1 MKPGEGATKAG
12 GRTAARVCV
21 GLRVCA
27 RPRRS
32 WANDRCAARREAKRS
47 ATDDE
52 AIEPRRGKLCRGV
65 RRRSGPFSRLL
76 IAGFCAG
83 DTISG
88 CSFVDH
94 EAERGCKHDA
104 KGAAEAG
111 RLEKVKCTS
120 PLCCSLAAVTLCY
133 IGTRGAVCYSFH
145 CVESS

>member
-1 MKPGEGATKAG
+1 VKPGEGATKAG